1 MLVDGVTERVSLV
14 LGYIIMVHTQ
24 ARQHCETA
32 PGHQRHSTAMAL
44 ELTRLPGCIRIAQP
58 RDLNV
63 VTSLYMEQAT
73 QIPEIAWC
81 YPYWD
86 RSEACFDAF
95 HAFVYNDF
103 LTRVQGHGGP
113 NNNRWLAVYEDQFGR
128 VTGFVA
134 WNVRHRVLRGA
145 RAPAPGFSVGVSRG
159 DMARIRGQ
167 ARQNAWALAGRDGVY
182 YDEFRSNVMELY
194 HERAAREM
202 LGRRG
207 ANGAQNGVVT
217 VELVCV
223 AQERKRAGIG
233 AELVAFVV
241 GGTRRSG
248 YYVMTEVSDTGIHG
262 WLQKLGFSQLSA
274 ASAMEPDRH
283 DQVDRREAFVIAVW
297 GLLPWQNVR
306 VKSGGVWQDQPDSE
320 RAAAY

>member
-1 MLVDGVTERVSLV
+1 MTVQSTKKTR
-14 LGYIIMVHTQ
+14 
-24 ARQHCETA
+24 
-32 PGHQRHSTAMAL
+32 RHRKMAT

-58 RDLNV
+58 RDLDA

-73 QIPEIAWC
+73 LIPEIAWC
-81 YPYWD
+81 YPHWD
-86 RSEACFDAF
+86 RSDACFGAF
-95 HAFVYNDF
+95 HSFVYNDF
-103 LTRVQGHGGP
+103 LTRVQGHGGRD
-113 NNNRWLAVYEDQFGR
+113 NSRWLAVYEDELGA
-128 VTGFVA
+128 VAGFVI

-159 DMARIRGQ
+159 DMAQIRSQ
-167 ARQNAWALAGRDGVY
+167 ARQNAWALARRDDVY

-223 AQERKRAGIG
+223 AQERKRTGIG
-233 AELVAFVV
+233 AELVAYAV
-241 GGTRRSG
+241 GGTRRSD

-262 WLQKLGFSQLSA
+262 WLAKLGFTQLSA
-274 ASAMEPDRH
+274 ATAMEPDRH
-283 DQVDRREAFVIAVW
+283 DQVDRREAFVVAVW
-297 GLLPWQNVR
+297 GLRPWQRVQ
-306 VKSGGVWQDQPDSE
+306 VKSDGVWQDQPDSE
-320 RAAAY
+320 RAAAF